1 MEVPDMDPHEGTA
14 GKVVAD
20 VPGVMKGGIEGKT
33 GQVQKGT
40 KGNKKTQ

>member
-14 GKVVAD
+14 DKVVAD
-20 VPGVMKGGIEGKT
+20 VPGVKKSEVEGKT
-33 GQVQKGT
+33 GQVQKGK